1 MKFLRFINSKVTVA
15 TTFFV
20 SIFAAMVNFSMMH
33 SFVFI
38 DMALFDGFCL
48 TLSILFLLSVILN
61 FAMAVCKFRGV
72 RYQGQLVAD
81 GKFYRVSVCVNLAFT
96 ILFVVLDIVNLILNG
111 EALYT
116 IWLNFLE
123 IAPLAMAAVLVLTLV
138 FFFPA
143 VKDKKCKIVV
153 ASLLCGVIFLYG
165 VLSIFPISIYRL
177 ESAPM
182 VVDNGEGY
190 SIVFAT
196 TEQGT
201 GYVEY
206 AYEGKEY
213 KIFEQIDGK
222 KNSSKIHTV
231 QVPYEHL
238 DGNSYTV
245 GSTRVVQ
252 ELSYGGRLGNT
263 ITSDRYTFNAPS
275 GELKILSISDWHTHN
290 SQVYK
295 SVEYLGDY
303 NAVILLGDS
312 VAGLEHQEEVI
323 EYIIKPGGKLTGGAM
338 PILWVRGNHE
348 TRGSIAK
355 ELADYLGMDKFYY
368 TAKLGDVN
376 FVVLDSAED
385 KVDTHP
391 EYGGMNDFE
400 SYRRDMVDWL
410 ESLPNDM
417 GKNIVLIHDVEICIE
432 EDLQARTMAKF
443 EDMGTALIVG
453 GHTHVLE
460 YDNSQ
465 AIKKFVDGGYNKGR
479 FVASKLTIVGNDVS
493 ILAMNDKGAKVYD
506 NTLVNLLGA

>member
-1 MKFLRFINSKVTVA
+1 
-15 TTFFV
+15 FFV

-38 DMALFDGFCL
+38 DIALFDGFCL
-48 TLSILFLLSVILN
+48 TLSVLFLLSVILN

-72 RYQGQLVAD
+72 RYRGQLVAD
-81 GKFYRVSVCVNLAFT
+81 SKFYRVSVCVNLAFT
-96 ILFVVLDIVNLILNG
+96 ILFVVLDVVNLILNG

-116 IWLNFLE
+116 VWLNFLT
-123 IAPLAMAAVLVLTLV
+123 IAPIATAAVLVLTLI

-143 VKDKKCKIVV
+143 VKDKRSKTVI
-153 ASLLCGVIFLYG
+153 ASLICGVILLYG
-165 VLSIFPISIYRL
+165 LLAIFPIAVYQF

-213 KIFEQIDGK
+213 KIFDQIDGK

-231 QVPYEHL
+231 RVPYEHL
-238 DGNSYTV
+238 DGNSYIV

-252 ELSYGGRLGNT
+252 ELSYGGRLGGT
-263 ITSDRYTFNAPS
+263 ITSDAYTFNAPT
-275 GELKILSISDWHTHN
+275 GDLNILSISDWHTHN

-323 EYIIKPGGKLTGGAM
+323 EYIVKLGGKLTGGSM

-348 TRGSIAK
+348 TRGSVAK
-355 ELADYLGMDKFYY
+355 ELAGYLGMDTFYY

-400 SYRRDMVDWL
+400 TYRRGMVDWL
-410 ESLPNDM
+410 ESLPDDM
-417 GKNIVLIHDVEICIE
+417 GKNIVLSHDVEICIE
-432 EDLQARTMAKF
+432 EDLQTRAIAKF
-443 EDMGTALIVG
+443 QSMGTALIVG

-460 YDNSQ
+460 YDDDR
-465 AIKKFVDGGYNKGR
+465 AVTTFVDGGHNEGK
-479 FVASKLTIVGNDVS
+479 FVASKLTISGNDMS
-493 ILAMNDKGAKVYD
+493 ILAMDNKGNQVFAK
-506 NTLVNLLGA
+506 TVNNLFAI